1 MKILST
7 VFQNKKQK
15 QNMKRLSFITQ
26 FKMEFLLPFTGCR
39 KVLGKMS
46 DLVMELQWIQVS
58 FECCDSIQ
66 TPYTDKTCW
75 YVHGRIDVL
84 DVGTSLGK
92 KNWGWDPMWGGCN
105 CRCQSWYGW
114 YWPMSNIDLEVSER
128 KDHMVAQIIERYI
141 IGTKQTFY

>member
-26 FKMEFLLPFTGCR
+26 FKIEFLLPFTGCR

-46 DLVMELQWIQVS
+46 DLVMELPWIQVS
-58 FECCDSIQ
+58 SECCDSIQ
-66 TPYTDKTCW
+66 IPYMDKTCW

-92 KNWGWDPMWGGCN
+92 KKLGMGPYVG
-105 CRCQSWYGW
+105 R
-114 YWPMSNIDLEVSER
+114 V
-128 KDHMVAQIIERYI
+128 
-141 IGTKQTFY
+141 